1 MRPVSSCLTRVS
13 VGVLFMGL
21 VAGCV
26 SYSTGGGNPHVTE
39 AMTHARKAVE
49 PSNIGTRDVVVI
61 HAEVS
66 LQHAQAAKKDINNPR
81 MNSGLL
87 S

>member
-26 SYSTGGGNPHVTE
+26 SYSTGGGNLHVTE
-39 AMTHARKAVE
+39 AMIHARKAVE
-49 PSNIGTRDVVVI
+49 PGNIGAWGCGGDSCGGFLTACAGCQKG
-61 HAEVS
+61 H
-66 LQHAQAAKKDINNPR
+66 K
-81 MNSGLL
+81 
-87 S
+87 